1 MSDKIRK
8 SGRTLYT
15 ETLESRALM
24 AADAFV
30 SWTALNSQPLIAET
44 QKVSLRFDNAG
55 STVGFGPYIDIVLP
69 SNSTEGGT
77 GGVHYVPGTSSMLE
91 LPLRETTLTFDA
103 NGKATHPLAKDT
115 LGKPLVLT
123 GTPGNQLVVLE
134 LPFGSYVSDQPAV
147 QVDMQIAIDAT
158 AALGRSLQIVATGGF
173 RFGSDSLDNPTKDPS
188 TRGAASELTITP
200 NVVSTKISYL
210 GPENETAT
218 GKSFERAYRV
228 DVDVAA
234 GADISDLVLVN
245 HLDNNQVF
253 LGATDWIGLG
263 KDLSI
268 ASQPII
274 GAPSVQGD
282 LILNLAKAKGVAGV
296 DGSYL
301 VRFYIPEL
309 NANDSPVIESI
320 LAKNASSI
328 FTVQARGD
336 WNKPAIF
343 LDEPSAKITFNTD
356 QATHTLQDKVI
367 AVQQSVRIINDVNT
381 KSLSPGD
388 TLEYAIDFQVSDY
401 ASLNN
406 VSIVTQIPNGQQLLA
421 SQPVM
426 YSVGGVK
433 GLSSSQSNSSKFGLQ
448 RTGDGDS
455 STIPY
460 AFDLSNELRAIGLNG
475 ALYGAAISQGTGTSV
490 TGRLT
495 YRTQVLDQFQKSV
508 PSNDLSVDE
517 RDTFITTALLSG
529 TTIDLKSNTDT
540 KIVAADGSGTRQQIN
555 AGTLQTSVYA
565 INGTPVSSDHQVSAG
580 DSVTYRIQRTIQS
593 SDIEDLVI
601 NDYLP
606 MPIHSASQVLWTDRG
621 SKLTSGTLQLGPQD
635 TFHKLYGTAP
645 KINLDSSNNRVSLT
659 YGDFDSPANEST
671 VLDLLL
677 TVAVEDKP
685 FADGMWLT
693 NLANVSFGSSN
704 NGSSSQSAM
713 SSIQYTR
720 PVLSIVKG
728 IAAADN
734 PRAIITPP
742 NSLDANLS
750 GVDAGDKVRF
760 RIVVSNMGLG
770 PHGAFDTLIRDTIP
784 AGFVIPGSGL
794 DLTVT
799 DGSGTKWK
807 YTAEEAA
814 KDDASLFSLG
824 LRVMDPIP
832 GGPANGTVNQVVISY
847 SLELSDS
854 VKVNTTASSEAS
866 IIHYA
871 AVPKGQNYV
880 TSKIADSASTRTAN
894 ASIQHTLISTDQ
906 PQTSGNR
913 VVIGETATFQAHVTF
928 PEGRLSNALM
938 QINLPRGMAIKELL
952 DISVSDKIKF
962 ETSSLEEIKKN
973 ATIGSTYSDA
983 RDASRQL
990 SIRLGDIDNLDR
1002 DNLALETMDVTYTAT
1017 VTNDFDSNAGT
1028 ILRNTASIAH
1038 QTGSAS
1044 ATASLSVVEPALEV
1058 VKSWRAIQVDAA
1070 DKVTVSLDVRS
1081 ASNSGSTAYDVSL
1094 VEKIAEGVTYVPGS
1108 LRMISFT
1115 AKPLSFSDEGS
1126 VIRGSWSSVP
1136 TGQICRF
1143 EYDVIVNKNVTA
1155 GQTLKNQSTLEWT
1168 SLPGEPGQIVSTNKF
1183 AYERTGD
1190 ASDPGTEAN
1199 DYRKTFES
1207 SIRIAPVQLAMR
1219 LIETSQPL
1227 TLGSQVTIGEREVFE
1242 VTATIP
1248 EGVHQLSL
1256 SSVTDQLDSLLNI
1269 ESLELISVGKN
1280 LTGDFIK
1287 PGINAKLDNKNM
1299 ARIDLGWITN
1309 NPDNVA
1315 TDADKL
1321 VFRLV
1326 THLPNNSINQAGDLT
1341 KVSVDIDYRYGVAST
1356 SNTLTIVE
1364 PKLTLTQ
1371 KLSVQGVD
1379 ADDTVDATIIIE
1391 HSQGSS
1397 SAAMEIELGESISGK
1412 GLTIV
1417 PGSIVVSNAKLVSSI
1432 NSDQT
1437 IQLIA
1442 NDMALGSTVLVRYQ
1456 LKVSRDVLPGQIFD
1470 LPVSLKWTSLAGEG
1484 ARSYTSQSNTTITV
1498 NSTALSGVVFVDTN
1512 QDGLQQSGD
1521 FGISG
1526 VEVDLTG
1533 TDHLGN
1539 KVSMTQIT
1547 DGNGRYRF
1555 DSLRPGLYTLT
1566 ETQPESFFDGLDFAG
1581 SLKGTVGDDVIS
1593 SIRVGKGSNG
1603 EFGGY
1608 RFTESPLTW
1617 ISGTVFVDKDQDH
1630 KLGQVEEGI
1639 PGIKIS
1645 LIGKTVA
1652 GDPIERTIETN
1663 SRGYFVFGYLEPGTY
1678 SVIEGATDGFF
1689 DAAEQLGNRGGIV
1702 RNDRFDNVFVTAS
1715 KPGSM
1720 YNFGEYRPASI
1731 NGQIYVDYDRDGVL
1745 DRKDGLVANIPIT
1758 LTGKNDLG
1766 EAVKQ
1771 SARTD
1776 TRGQYQFEQL
1786 RPGSYD
1792 IQSQSL
1798 DGLDPSVSNVGMFN
1812 SGASRVSGN
1821 GVGVLNGF
1829 RSIQLPAGA
1838 IGNAYNI
1845 GHVDPNYEPSIL
1857 ETDFENAIVF
1867 NGTNGNDT
1875 FVIKMSG
1882 KAGQITIN
1890 GETTEFDNS
1899 QTLSVRILGSF
1910 GNDTIVFTGSENKE
1924 SVDLRRGSATVT
1936 GTWFESR
1943 MYGMESIRFIGGGE
1957 EDLARFYDTPG
1968 NDRFVG
1974 APLTGTMAGDGYTNS
1989 VEDVHRIYAYAT
2001 TGIDD
2006 VVLTGSPK
2014 EKDDFNAT
2022 PDVTKLYS
2030 DNFYL
2035 YTTGFDVAQ
2044 GIATDGL
2051 DRANLFDSSGDD
2063 TLVGDEQSVSLSSK
2077 SYRISAKGYAY
2088 ANVSGAA
2095 GGTDTA
2101 TLTGSVGDDQLTS
2114 RPLNATFDIR
2124 STRVIAQGF
2133 EKLTVQAS
2141 SGNDTATVYDSNYQD
2156 TLTADPTSALLR
2168 NATGDVQMYG
2178 FEQLT
2183 ALMEAGGDDTAVV
2196 RGSTSIDTFKASPD
2210 SWSLLG
2216 TGYALVGTGFT
2227 KVTVFGDANDVA
2239 YLYDSAYNDIL
2250 ELTPDRATLKGQRYQ
2265 NEALGFGKVNAEATG
2280 GYDRVLFFDSIVRS
2294 TVRYTEQKTTIFG
2307 TNFSH
2312 NATNFDTVDAY
2323 YSDLNGLDNVEL
2335 SGRIEYAMLA
2345 SDIAIAKYKLSIRN
2359 SAIAPSVSIKT
2370 RVDKL

>member
-1 MSDKIRK
+1 MLDKIRK
-8 SGRTLYT
+8 SKRTLYT

-24 AADAFV
+24 AADAVV
-30 SWTALNSQPLIAET
+30 SWTALSSQPLIAET

-55 STVGFGPYIDIVLP
+55 STAGFGPFVDIVIP
-69 SNSTEGGT
+69 TSSPDGGA
-77 GGVHYVPGTSSMLE
+77 GGVHYVPGTSSMLDI
-91 LPLRETTLTFDA
+91 PLRETMLTFDA
-103 NGKATHPLAKDT
+103 NGKATHPLAKDNS
-115 LGKPLVLT
+115 GKSLVLN
-123 GTPGNQLVVLE
+123 GRPGNQLVVLE
-134 LPFGSYVSDQPAV
+134 LPFGSYVPDQPAV

-158 AALGRSLQIVATGGF
+158 ASLGQSLQIVAAGGF
-173 RFGSDSLDNPTKDPS
+173 RFGNDSLDIPTKDPS
-188 TRGAASELTITP
+188 IRGAASELKITP
-200 NVVSTKISYL
+200 NVVSTRISYL

-234 GADISDLVLVN
+234 GADISDLVLSN
-245 HLDNNQVF
+245 HLDDNQVF
-253 LGATDWIGLG
+253 LGATDWAGIS

-268 ASQPII
+268 ASQPIV
-274 GAPSVQGD
+274 GTPSTQGD

-301 VRFYIPEL
+301 IRFYIPEL
-309 NANDSPVIESI
+309 NASTLPVIDTL

-336 WNKPAIF
+336 WNKPAI
-343 LDEPSAKITFNTD
+343 LVSEPSTKITFNTD
-356 QATHTLQDKVI
+356 QATHILQNKVI
-367 AVQQSVRIINDVNT
+367 AAQQSVRIINDVNT

-406 VSIVTQIPNGQQLLA
+406 VSIVTQVPNGQLLLA
-421 SQPVM
+421 SQPVL
-426 YSVGGVK
+426 YSVSGVK
-433 GLSSSQSNSSKFGLQ
+433 GLSSSHSNSSKFGLQ
-448 RTGDGDS
+448 RVGDVDS
-455 STIPY
+455 GTIPY
-460 AFDLSNELRAIGLNG
+460 AFDLSSELRVIGLSG
-475 ALYGAAISQGTGTSV
+475 ALFGAAISQGTGASV

-495 YRTQVLDQFQKSV
+495 YRTQVLDQFQGPV
-508 PSNDLSVDE
+508 PTNDLSVDE
-517 RDTFITTALLSG
+517 RDVFTTTALLSG
-529 TTIDLKSNTDT
+529 STIDLKSNTDT
-540 KIVAADGSGTRQQIN
+540 NIFAVDGSGTRQQIN
-555 AGTLQTSVYA
+555 VGTLKTSVYA
-565 INGTPVSSDHQVSAG
+565 INAIPASNDHQVSAG
-580 DSVTYRIQRTIQS
+580 DLVTYRIQRLIQS

-606 MPIHSASQVLWTDRG
+606 MPIHSTSQVIWTDRG
-621 SKLTSGTLQLGPQD
+621 SKLAAGTLQLGPQD

-645 KINLDSSNNRVSLT
+645 KINLDSNNNRVSLS
-659 YGDFDSPANEST
+659 YGDFDSLANEST
-671 VLDLLL
+671 LLDLLL

-685 FADGMWLT
+685 FADGIWLT
-693 NLANVSFGSSN
+693 NLASVTFGSSN
-704 NGSSSQSAM
+704 NGSSTQNALSN
-713 SSIQYTR
+713 IQYTR
-720 PVLSIVKG
+720 PVLSLVKG
-728 IAAADN
+728 IGAADN
-734 PRAIITPP
+734 PRAIITPS

-760 RIVVSNMGLG
+760 RIVVTNMGLG
-770 PHGAFDTLIRDTIP
+770 PHGAFDTLIRDAIP
-784 AGFVIPGSGL
+784 AGFVIPRSGL

-799 DGSGTKWK
+799 DGSGTKWN
-807 YTAEEAA
+807 YVAEDAT
-814 KDDASLFSLG
+814 KDVESLFSAG
-824 LRVMDPIP
+824 LRFKDPIP
-832 GGPANGTVNQVVISY
+832 GGSANGTTNQVVVSY

-854 VKVNTTASSEAS
+854 AKVNTTVSSEAS
-866 IIHYA
+866 IVHYA

-880 TSKIADSASTRTAN
+880 TSKISDSASTRTAN
-894 ASIQHTLISTDQ
+894 ASIQHTLLSTDQ
-906 PQTSGNR
+906 PQTAGNR
-913 VVIGETATFQAHVTF
+913 LVVGETATFQARVTF
-928 PEGRLSNALM
+928 PEGRLSSAVL

-952 DISVSDKIKF
+952 EIRVSDKIKF
-962 ETSSLEEIKKN
+962 ATSSLEEIKKN
-973 ATIGSTYSDA
+973 ATIGSISNDA

-990 SIRLGDIDNLDR
+990 SIRLGDVDNLDR
-1002 DNLALETMDVTYTAT
+1002 DNVALETMDVTYTAT
-1017 VTNDFDSNAGT
+1017 VTNDFDINAGT
-1028 ILRNTASIAH
+1028 ILRNTASITH
-1038 QTGSAS
+1038 QTGSALAS
-1044 ATASLSVVEPALEV
+1044 TSLSVVEPAIEV
-1058 VKSWRAIQVDAA
+1058 IKSWKTALLDAA

-1094 VEKIAEGVTYVPGS
+1094 IEKIAEGVTYVPGS
-1108 LRMISFT
+1108 LRMVSFT
-1115 AKPLSFSDEGS
+1115 AKPLSFSDKDGE
-1126 VIRGSWSSVP
+1126 IRGSWSSIP
-1136 TGQICRF
+1136 TGQICRL

-1155 GQTLKNQSTLEWT
+1155 GQTLKNQSMLQWT
-1168 SLPGEPGQIVSTNKF
+1168 SLPGEPGQIVSANTL
-1183 AYERTGD
+1183 AYERTGNV
-1190 ASDPGTEAN
+1190 SDPGAEAN

-1219 LIETSQPL
+1219 LVETSQPL

-1256 SSVTDQLDSLLNI
+1256 SSVTDRLDSLLNI

-1287 PGINAKLDNKNM
+1287 PGVNAKLDSNNV

-1309 NPDNVA
+1309 TPDNVT

-1326 THLPNNSINQAGDLT
+1326 TRVPNDLINQAGDLS
-1341 KVSVDIDYRYGVAST
+1341 KISVDIDYRNGVASA
-1356 SNTLTIVE
+1356 SNALTIVE
-1364 PKLTLTQ
+1364 PKLTMTQ
-1371 KLSVQGVD
+1371 KLSTLGVD

-1391 HSQGSS
+1391 HSQGSN
-1397 SAAMEIELGESISGK
+1397 SAAMEIELGESITGK
-1412 GLTIV
+1412 GLAIV
-1417 PGSIVVSNAKLVSSI
+1417 PGSIVVSNAKLVSSM

-1442 NDMALGSTVLVRYQ
+1442 NEMGLGSSIVVRYQ
-1456 LKVSRDVLPGQIFD
+1456 LKVSRDVLPEQTFD

-1484 ARSYTSQSNTTITV
+1484 SRLYTAQSNTTITV
-1498 NSTALSGVVFVDTN
+1498 NSSALSGIVFVDTN
-1512 QDGLQQSGD
+1512 QDGRQQSGD

-1526 VEVDLTG
+1526 VEVVLMG

-1539 KVSMTQIT
+1539 KVSISQLT
-1547 DGNGRYRF
+1547 DGNGLYSF
-1555 DSLRPGLYTLT
+1555 ESLRPGLYTLT

-1581 SLKGTVGDDVIS
+1581 SLKGSVGDDVIS
-1593 SIRVGKGSNG
+1593 SIGVGKGSNG
-1603 EFGGY
+1603 EYGGY

-1617 ISGTVFVDKDQDH
+1617 ISGTVFVDKDQDR
-1630 KLGQVEEGI
+1630 KLGQIEEGI
-1639 PGIKIS
+1639 PGIKI
-1645 LIGKTVA
+1645 LLVGKTVA

-1689 DAAEQLGNRGGIV
+1689 DAAEQLGNRGGTV
-1702 RNDRFDNVFVTAS
+1702 QNDRFDNVFVTAS

-1745 DRKDGLVANIPIT
+1745 DRKDGMVANIPIT

-1771 SARTD
+1771 STRTD
-1776 TRGQYQFEQL
+1776 TRGKYQFEQL

-1792 IQSQSL
+1792 IQSQTL
-1798 DGLDPSVSNVGMFN
+1798 DGLVPSVSNVGMFN
-1812 SGASRVSGN
+1812 SGASRVNGN
-1821 GVGVLNGF
+1821 GVGVLYGF
-1829 RSIQLPAGA
+1829 RSILLPAGA
-1838 IGNAYNI
+1838 IGNAYHI
-1845 GHVDPNYEPSIL
+1845 GHVDPDYEPSIL
-1857 ETDFENAIVF
+1857 ETDFENKIVF

-1875 FVIKMSG
+1875 FVIKMSS
-1882 KAGQITIN
+1882 KAGQIAIN
-1890 GETTEFDNS
+1890 GDTTEFDNS
-1899 QTLSVRILGSF
+1899 ETLSIRILGSF
-1910 GNDTIVFTGSENKE
+1910 GNDAIIFAGSENKE
-1924 SVDLRRGSATVT
+1924 SIDLRRGSAAVT

-1943 MYGMESIRFIGGGE
+1943 IYGMESIQFVGGGE
-1957 EDLARFYDTPG
+1957 EDLARFYDTNG

-1974 APLTGTMAGDGYTNS
+1974 APLTGTMVGDGYTNS

-2001 TGIDD
+2001 MGNDE
-2006 VVLTGSPK
+2006 VVLAGSPI

-2022 PDVTKLYS
+2022 PDVAKLYS

-2035 YTTGFDVAQ
+2035 YTTGFDIAQ
-2044 GIATDGL
+2044 GIATDVL
-2051 DRANLFDSSGDD
+2051 DRAQLFDSAGDD
-2063 TLVGDEQSVSLSSK
+2063 MLSGDEQSVSLSGK

-2088 ANVSGAA
+2088 SNVSGAT
-2095 GGTDTA
+2095 GGTDAA

-2114 RPLNATFDIR
+2114 RPLSATFDIR

-2156 TLTADPTSALLR
+2156 TLSADPTSTLLR
-2168 NATGDVQMYG
+2168 NATGEVQMYG
-2178 FEQLT
+2178 FEKLT
-2183 ALMEAGGDDTAVV
+2183 ALMEAGGDDTAIV
-2196 RGSTSIDTFKASPD
+2196 RGSTSVDTFKASPE

-2227 KVTVFGDANDVA
+2227 KVTVYGDANDIA

-2265 NEALGFGKVNAEATG
+2265 NEVLGFGKVNAEATG
-2280 GYDRVLFFDSIVRS
+2280 GYDRVLFFDSILRS
-2294 TVRYTEQKTTIFG
+2294 TIRYTEQKTTIFG

-2312 NATNFDTVDAY
+2312 NATSFDIVDAY
-2323 YSDLNGLDNVEL
+2323 YADLNGLDNVEL

-2345 SDIAIAKYKLSIRN
+2345 SDIVGAKHKLSIRN
-2359 SAIAPSVSIKT
+2359 SALAPWVNIKT